1 MRKVIYNK
9 YDKALIGGLP
19 QVLFPGEVVVIVDA
33 AEADRA
39 VDFLLSHP
47 LLGVDTE
54 TRPSFRKGKQNRVAL
69 LQVATPQR
77 CFLFRLNRLGLV
89 PSVVRLLEDKRTLK
103 VGLSLHDDLLS
114 LHRLGAFTAGRFADL
129 QDLMTEI
136 GIEDKSLQKL
146 YANLFHEKI
155 SKRQQLS
162 NWESDTLS
170 EKQKGYAATDA
181 WACINLYNEYNRLR
195 ETGDYQ
201 LVISEAKKEEYVQE
215 SISEEG

>member
-1 MRKVIYNK
+1 M
-9 YDKALIGGLP
+9 
-19 QVLFPGEVVVIVDA
+19 
-33 AEADRA
+33 
-39 VDFLLSHP
+39 
-47 LLGVDTE
+47 
-54 TRPSFRKGKQNRVAL
+54 
-69 LQVATPQR
+69 
-77 CFLFRLNRLGLV
+77 
-89 PSVVRLLEDKRTLK
+89 VRLLEDKRTLK

-114 LHRLGAFTAGRFADL
+114 LHRLGAFTAGRFVDL

-162 NWESDTLS
+162 NWENDTLS
-170 EKQKGYAATDA
+170 EKQKRYAATDA